1 MFFSYNW
8 HAFSSKTGHYR
19 RKTIWQDKKRNC
31 TKTAQRKKTMLG
43 DIIPK
48 FQKPVKL
55 IKCHSNL
62 SIMLYLTI
70 SSTFWHD
77 VSFFPKLKIKMIS
90 YVLQRNM
97 GDPFVP
103 ETFKIL
109 PTMFQAV
116 TDCNTPFHLF
126 LQGILLRWQHYKTNS
141 NTWPVAKS

>member
-43 DIIPK
+43 NIIPN

-77 VSFFPKLKIKMIS
+77 VSFFQTEDQNYFLCSSKKYGRSICTWNIQNPSHNVSGSNRLQYTLSPIS
-90 YVLQRNM
+90 ARHPFEVTTLQN
-97 GDPFVP
+97 
-103 ETFKIL
+103 K
-109 PTMFQAV
+109 
-116 TDCNTPFHLF
+116 
-126 LQGILLRWQHYKTNS
+126 
-141 NTWPVAKS
+141 

>member
-1 MFFSYNW
+1 MVFSYNW

-43 DIIPK
+43 NIIPN

-77 VSFFPKLKIKMIS
+77 VSFFQTEDQNYFLCSSKKYGRSICTWK
-90 YVLQRNM
+90 
-97 GDPFVP
+97 
-103 ETFKIL
+103 FKIL